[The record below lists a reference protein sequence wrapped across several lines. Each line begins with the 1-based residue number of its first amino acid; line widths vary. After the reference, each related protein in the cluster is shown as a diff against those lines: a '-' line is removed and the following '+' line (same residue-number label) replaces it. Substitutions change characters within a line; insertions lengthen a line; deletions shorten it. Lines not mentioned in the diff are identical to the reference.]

1 MGKRILIC
9 CSYLDGAD
17 QGTGDTNSP
26 AYEINYIISKATDDR
41 VYVTELYKGDAA
53 ELISPDGVFVFL
65 SSYSS
70 NSSTSCLSLVKRA
83 IEAKMPTVTLMI
95 DDCPLNNEIKDGL
108 CKGPILYHYKNRAAA
123 LARFDKF
130 IKSKTGNAQADGKPY
145 KPQEKTKTSKA
156 ARDKGQK
163 TNKKALR
170 AFAAVAVIC
179 ALAYTT
185 LRLVLMS
192 DDGIQYRH
200 TADYIAFEYNEDSNY
215 GLVDK
220 DGNLFASSF
229 YDCSPVI
236 NGYFVAMED
245 EGDSTYFLCKMTDG
259 GYEKIAPIDG
269 QSQAGMMNDGL
280 MPVCDDS
287 KHIHV
292 IDSDGNLAY
301 RLDSV
306 AGEEVASCFYYSCGR
321 LRVNLA
327 DGKYVYLDKEGK
339 RLFGKSYFW
348 ANDFDHGYAVVC
360 IDDDGTYAL
369 IDTEGET
376 LFTFDCHDPGCINI
390 SASRKLLSTI
400 DGDDRTT
407 IYDFTGK
414 RINTYTSKVHYV
426 YAFGD
431 DCFVFHNDDEE
442 FGLIS
447 YDGEELIWA
456 KYDLIVPNGDL
467 YLAIHPDDDDEIR
480 LIDEHD
486 RLIKTLDGYDIYDF
500 HHLGYDFPNMI
511 SRPDGEV
518 YIVDDEGNAI
528 GGKSFDGDLD
538 TYFDLGYYEKVRNLY
553 FPTEHVLSTV
563 MSLCGQGSGIPAG
576 EGAFFYKDKRHCYP
590 ADVKFLDNA
599 QDQSIFS
606 GSSSA
611 YYMVD
616 SGLNY
621 QIYFGTAFDEPIVR
635 DGENTL
641 SDTAWLKE
649 IVITIV
655 TYKKNEFKRLCQDK
669 LKSLWCTLLYS
680 NDEETAYLSN
690 NEENV
695 ITLNSELSDVHT
707 FTIHIK
713 KRGGIYNVLNNVSM
727 ER

>member
-9 CSYLDGAD
+9 CSYLDGTD
-17 QGTGDTNSP
+17 QRTGDTNSP
-26 AYEINYIISKATDDR
+26 THEINNIISKATDDQ

-53 ELISPDGVFVFL
+53 GLIGSEGIFVFL

-70 NSSTSCLSLVKRA
+70 NSSPSCVSLVKRA
-83 IEAKMPTVTLMI
+83 MEAKMPAVTLMI
-95 DDCPLNNEIKDGL
+95 DDCPLDKEVRDGL
-108 CKGPILYHYKNRAAA
+108 GKWPVLYYYKDRAAA
-123 LARFDKF
+123 LASFAKF
-130 IKSKTGNAQADGKPY
+130 IKSRTGDTQAGGKQGKP
-145 KPQEKTKTSKA
+145 QKTPKAHTPPKGKNSKA
-156 ARDKGQK
+156 G
-163 TNKKALR
+163 KKALR
-170 AFAAVAVIC
+170 AFAVAAVVC
-179 ALAYTT
+179 ALAYAT
-185 LRLVLMS
+185 LRLALMPN
-192 DDGIQYRH
+192 DDILCRH
-200 TADYIAFEYNEDSNY
+200 TVDYIAFEHNEDSDY

-220 DGNLFASSF
+220 DGNLFASTF

-236 NGYFVAMED
+236 GGYFVAMED
-245 EGDSTYFLCKMTDG
+245 ENDATYFLCKMTDG

-269 QSQAGMMNDGL
+269 QSQAGMMSDGL

-553 FPTEHVLSTV
+553 FPTEHVLSLV

-576 EGAFFYKDKRHCYP
+576 EGAFFYEGKRHCHP
-590 ADVKFLDNA
+590 ADVNFLYNA
-599 QDQSIFS
+599 QDLSIFS

-621 QIYFGTAFDEPIVR
+621 QIYFGVAFDEPIVM
-635 DGENTL
+635 DGESRL

-655 TYKKNEFKRLCQDK
+655 SNKKNEFKRLCQDK
-669 LKSLWCTLLYS
+669 LKSLGCASVSY
-680 NDEETAYLSN
+680 NDEVTAYLSN
-690 NEENV
+690 NGENV
-695 ITLNSELSDVHT
+695 IKFKSEYSDVHT
-707 FTIHIK
+707 FTIHIS
-713 KRGGIYNVLNNVSM
+713 RLGGLYNTPA
-727 ER
+727 E